1 MLTINR
7 IKKSVYNIISFG
19 IVARVLIFL
28 KGILL
33 AYYIGANY
41 EKDTYLLAFS
51 ATMLLTKIISDGLTI
66 SLVPTLQEVNKR
78 DGLKGRNELTNNLIN
93 SFILISLGLII
104 IGLIIAPIVIKILG
118 PGFAGEEFLEAVKL
132 YRIGIFIMTF
142 DFIRAILVGYLQS
155 LHRFKAGP
163 KSGVVNPMIYI
174 IYLVTISKYFGLE
187 GLMIIGI
194 VATIGQVYVVYKG
207 CARDDY
213 EYKFY
218 MSLKDRQLIR
228 VITFLLPIMI
238 SVGINQ
244 IIAAVDN
251 AMGSVLEKGTIAQLN
266 YANDIITLIVGIF
279 IVAIVTA
286 IYPILAE
293 SYNNYKDNDLKQ
305 SINYSIRII
314 TLIAIPTSIILITLA
329 VPIVKL
335 FYERGAFGVE
345 ATINTAAL
353 LRYYSIGVIGTSM
366 ILLLTRAFY
375 AIHDLKTPVIF
386 GVMALIGNV
395 IFNYIFMKIIGARG
409 IALGT
414 SLSVLITSFYG
425 IFKLNTKVKF
435 ISWQEM
441 FIKLFKLVLAGIIMV
456 SVIAIMYSNLNIILG
471 STFVGNLFLVLVA
484 GALGIASFSGVVWV
498 TKA

>member
-1 MLTINR
+1 MLTIDR

-41 EKDTYLLAFS
+41 KTDTYLIAFS
-51 ATMLLTKIISDGLTI
+51 ATMLVTKIISDGLTI
-66 SLVPTLQEVNKR
+66 SLVPTLQEVNRR
-78 DGLKGRNELTNNLIN
+78 DGLKGRNELTNNMIN

-104 IGLIIAPIVIKILG
+104 IGLIIAPFVIKILG
-118 PGFAGEEFLEAVKL
+118 PGFVGEDFLEAVKL

-155 LHRFKAGP
+155 LQRFKAGP
-163 KSGVVNPMIYI
+163 KSGVVNPAIYI
-174 IYLVTISKYFGLE
+174 IYLVTISKFFGLE

-194 VATIGQVYVVYKG
+194 IATIGQIYVVYKG
-207 CARDDY
+207 CAKEGY
-213 EYKFY
+213 KYKFY
-218 MSLKDRQLIR
+218 ILLKDRQLIR

-238 SVGINQ
+238 SVGINE

-266 YANDIITLIVGIF
+266 YANNIITLIVGIF

-293 SYNNYKDNDLKQ
+293 SYNNYNDKDLKQ
-305 SINYSIRII
+305 SINYSMKII
-314 TLIAIPTSIILITLA
+314 TLLAIPTTIILITLG

-345 ATINTAAL
+345 ATINTAEL
-353 LRYYSIGVIGTSM
+353 LRYYSIGVFGTSM

-386 GVMALIGNV
+386 GMMALISNV
-395 IFNYIFMKIIGARG
+395 IFNYIFMRVIGAKG

-425 IFKLNTKVKF
+425 IFKLNRQLRF
-435 ISWQEM
+435 ISWHEI
-441 FIKLFKLVLAGIIMV
+441 FIKLFKLILAGIIMGF
-456 SVIAIMYSNLNIILG
+456 VITILYSNLNGVLG
-471 STFVGNLFLVLVA
+471 STFIGNLILVILS
-484 GALGIASFSGVVWV
+484 ALLGVASFSGVIWV